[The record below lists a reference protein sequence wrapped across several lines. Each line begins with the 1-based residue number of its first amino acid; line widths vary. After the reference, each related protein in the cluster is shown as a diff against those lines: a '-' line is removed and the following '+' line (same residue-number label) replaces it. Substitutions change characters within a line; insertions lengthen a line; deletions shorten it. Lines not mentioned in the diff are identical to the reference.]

1 MKQIPK
7 KLLDSLIYLEKL
19 YWKTGDVEILPG
31 STGVAM
37 EIQKESGVCWL
48 SIKDFIS
55 SIFTHEGLME
65 DATNGKIYEALS
77 VLGWEVVLEIEESES
92 L

>member
-1 MKQIPK
+1 MKQISK

-19 YWKTGDVEILPG
+19 YWKTGDTEILPG
-31 STGVAM
+31 VHAVAVDIM
-37 EIQKESGVCWL
+37 KESGVYWL
-48 SIKDFIS
+48 SIKDFVS
-55 SIFTHEGLME
+55 SILTHEGLLE
-65 DATNGKIYEALS
+65 DANNGKIYEALA